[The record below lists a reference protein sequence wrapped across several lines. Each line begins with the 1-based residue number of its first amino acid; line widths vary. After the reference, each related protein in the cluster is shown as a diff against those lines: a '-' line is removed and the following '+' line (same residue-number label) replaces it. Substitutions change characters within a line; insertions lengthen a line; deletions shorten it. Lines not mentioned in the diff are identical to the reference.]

1 MNSPP
6 YRIQVDVNT
15 RFLPDQS
22 TPEQNRYA
30 FAYTITITNKGRK
43 PAQLVSRHW
52 LITHGNGKIDEV
64 RGPGVVGETP
74 RLEPGEAF
82 EYTSGAVLEAPVGTM
97 EGSYQMVTDEG
108 EQFDAP
114 IKRFVLS
121 MPRVLH

>member
-1 MNSPP
+1 MNSPN
-6 YRIQVDVNT
+6 YRIQVDVDT

-30 FAYTITITNKGRK
+30 FAYTITITNKGQA

-74 RLEPGEAF
+74 RLMPGEAF
-82 EYTSGAVLEAPVGTM
+82 EYTSGAILEAPVGTM

-108 EQFDAP
+108 EPFEAP

>member
-1 MNSPP
+1 MNSPSP
-6 YRIQVDVNT
+6 SIQIDVNT

-30 FAYTITITNKGRK
+30 FAYTITITNKGRA

-74 RLEPGEAF
+74 RLMPGEAF
-82 EYTSGAVLEAPVGTM
+82 EYTSGAILEAPVGTM

-108 EQFDAP
+108 DQFDAP

>member
-1 MNSPP
+1 MNSPNH
-6 YRIQVDVNT
+6 RIQIDVDT

-30 FAYTITITNKGRK
+30 FAYTITITNKGQA

-74 RLEPGEAF
+74 RLLPGEAF
-82 EYTSGAVLEAPVGTM
+82 EYTSGAILEAPVGTM

-108 EQFDAP
+108 EPFEAP

>member
-1 MNSPP
+1 MNSPST
-6 YRIQVDVNT
+6 RIQIDVNT

-30 FAYTITITNKGRK
+30 FAYTITITNKGRA

-74 RLEPGEAF
+74 RLMPGEAF
-82 EYTSGAVLEAPVGTM
+82 EYTSGAILEAPVGTM

-108 EQFDAP
+108 EQFEAP